1 MTIARNAGRSRG
13 PKLSFEF
20 FPPRS
25 EEAEQ
30 QLGETI
36 DTLAA
41 YRPDFV
47 SVTYGA
53 GGSTRG
59 PTLATISRILSD
71 TALPAAAHL
80 TCVGATKAEVRAV
93 VDEFRAAGVRH
104 FVALRGD
111 PAGGI
116 GAAYEPT
123 PGGYANAAELVAGLK
138 AIADFEISVSA
149 YPEKHPESHD
159 VAADIDMLKRK
170 VDAGATRAL
179 TQFFFD
185 NDLYARYRDRVRA
198 AGIEI
203 PIVPGILPVHNL
215 GQVQKFAGLC
225 GASVPQWLADRLEP
239 LADRAEERAAVAVEL
254 AARQVDGL
262 IALGVDEFHFYTMN
276 RSALVASVLDRVGL
290 RPEQDV
296 ERARA
301 EGAAA

>member
-1 MTIARNAGRSRG
+1 MTTAKDAGRSKG

-59 PTLATISRILSD
+59 PTLATVSRILRD

-80 TCVGATKAEVRAV
+80 TCVGATKAEVDAV
-93 VDEFRAAGVRH
+93 VDEFRAAGVHH

-116 GAAYEPT
+116 GVAYEPT

-138 AIADFEISVSA
+138 AVADFEISVSA

-170 VDAGATRAL
+170 VDAGAVRAL

-225 GASVPQWLADRLEP
+225 GATVPQWLADRLEP

-254 AARQVDGL
+254 AARQVEGL

-276 RSALVASVLDRVGL
+276 RSALVTSVLDRVGL
-290 RPEQDV
+290 RPEQAG
-296 ERARA
+296 ERVRA

>member
-25 EEAEQ
+25 DEAEQ

>member
-25 EEAEQ
+25 EEAKQ